1 MFAELRRRLEGMVAS
16 LRAVKPE
23 RALGEELCK
32 TDLQRLTQDIM
43 AASRPYLADA
53 QAARFEGEA
62 SFDRACVSWKHTPH
76 TNPRWMMIDAV
87 VHD

>member
-23 RALGEELCK
+23 RALGEDLCK

-53 QAARFEGEA
+53 QAARFEGE
-62 SFDRACVSWKHTPH
+62 DLLTEQGYPGTTHPTQTPGG
-76 TNPRWMMIDAV
+76 
-87 VHD
+87 